1 MSYPVE
7 SERGITFAMQW
18 SLLNIGAALGGLITL
33 VQTLQNGNQQAVGTG
48 TYVAFVVIVLVSPF
62 LVPGFR
68 ADAHLFQVGIAA
80 STLLVSPRN
89 VFRKDGTPVMIE
101 GIPTWKDEVM
111 SIFKLVTDW
120 KIMVLTPAFLASN
133 WFYA

>member
-48 TYVAFVVIVLVSPF
+48 TYVAFVVIVLVSLTKSHSLAWGHELTLIF
-62 LVPGFR
+62 CRSVSQLVPSSSV
-68 ADAHLFQVGIAA
+68 H
-80 STLLVSPRN
+80 
-89 VFRKDGTPVMIE
+89 GTC
-101 GIPTWKDEVM
+101 TAK
-111 SIFKLVTDW
+111 
-120 KIMVLTPAFLASN
+120 MVHRS
-133 WFYA
+133 

>member
-48 TYVAFVVIVLVSPF
+48 TYIAFVVIVLVS
-62 LVPGFR
+62 
-68 ADAHLFQVGIAA
+68 
-80 STLLVSPRN
+80 
-89 VFRKDGTPVMIE
+89 
-101 GIPTWKDEVM
+101 
-111 SIFKLVTDW
+111 KL
-120 KIMVLTPAFLASN
+120 SQSS
-133 WFYA
+133 